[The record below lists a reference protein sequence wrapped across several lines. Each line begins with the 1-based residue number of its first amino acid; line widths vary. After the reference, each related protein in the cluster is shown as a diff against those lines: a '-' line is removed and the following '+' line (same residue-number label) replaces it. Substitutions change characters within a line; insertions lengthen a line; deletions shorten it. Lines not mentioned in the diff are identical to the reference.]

1 MKKNILELNS
11 NNFKSTISET
21 ANPILVDFWAPWC
34 GPCLTI
40 APIIEDLADEIGNR
54 IRIGKVNVDNHT
66 EIAAQ
71 YNIRSIPTM
80 LIFKEGIV
88 VEQVVG
94 LTSKDELKNRINA
107 HLN

>member
-11 NNFKSTISET
+11 NNFDPTINDSTK
-21 ANPILVDFWAPWC
+21 PVLVDFWAPWC

-40 APIIEDLADEIGNR
+40 APIIEELADEMGDQV
-54 IRIGKVNVDNHT
+54 RIGKLNVDHHNA
-66 EIAAQ
+66 IAGD

-80 LIFKEGIV
+80 LLFKEGSV
-88 VEQVVG
+88 VEQVIG
-94 LTSKDELKNRINA
+94 LTSKNELRRKINA